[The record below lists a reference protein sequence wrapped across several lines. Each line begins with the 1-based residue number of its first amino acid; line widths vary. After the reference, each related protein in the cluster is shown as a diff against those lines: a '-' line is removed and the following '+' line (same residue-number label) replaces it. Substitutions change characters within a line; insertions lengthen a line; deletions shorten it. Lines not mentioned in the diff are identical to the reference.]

1 MAAYSICIPRVY
13 ANITWKRVKTV
24 FEQLDLGMIDR
35 IDMVPRTDK
44 DGTKFQR
51 CFVHFKTWGETDNA
65 KAVRSQLDAD
75 GGEVKIVYDDPWF
88 WKCFKSRVARPSQ
101 APSSKRHKTPTIELE
116 DGKII
121 RAAQRSA
128 GRKVQGRQQQRRH
141 QPRQP
146 RGGAGGGNTAAAPAS
161 SISSDQFLAEL
172 SIPPVEEVT
181 ANTGPMTPPGS
192 PNHPP
197 MVSAM
202 SPTSTVM
209 DLGE

>member
-146 RGGAGGGNTAAAPAS
+146 RGGAGGGNPVAAPAS

-181 ANTGPMTPPGS
+181 ANTGPTTPPGS